1 MDVLWIYDPVRDH
14 DIADQFGE
22 PDHVLDL
29 LILPGH
35 YQFFKWRF
43 CQRHGKKHPMKT
55 EHYMFLKDIK
65 KGLKSYSLENKS
77 TVTALENYL
86 KEYGYSDN

>member
-1 MDVLWIYDPVRDH
+1 MKLDV
-14 DIADQFGE
+14 E
-22 PDHVLDL
+22 PKSDDEL
-29 LILPGH
+29 LIERVT
-35 YQFFKWRF
+35 KMIEWVKE
-43 CQRHGKKHPMKT
+43 KKHSMKT
-55 EHYMFLKDIK
+55 EHYTFLKDIK